1 MNDIKEEDAAS
12 SSEDVG
18 EVIGIRPSRHRTN
31 WQFYYDALNQQD
43 AALLSHLQMQSND
56 IFTQIQGILVAIGIL
71 TTMLAVRHQF
81 RIFWAAIDG
90 NLVKI
95 IQLLTIC

>member
-12 SSEDVG
+12 SSEDEG

-31 WQFYYDALNQQD
+31 WQFHYDALNQQD

-56 IFTQIQGILVAIGIL
+56 IFTQIQGILVATGVLTRIL
-71 TTMLAVRHQF
+71 ADCHGSEYF
-81 RIFWAAIDG
+81 RQPLMAI
-90 NLVKI
+90 L
-95 IQLLTIC
+95 

>member
-1 MNDIKEEDAAS
+1 
-12 SSEDVG
+12 
-18 EVIGIRPSRHRTN
+18 
-31 WQFYYDALNQQD
+31 
-43 AALLSHLQMQSND
+43 MQNNG

-95 IQLLTIC
+95 IQLLTIVVALCQGQQSTILNEMKDILIIHSIQRVLHPFPPITKEELKN